1 MVWGELI
8 FIYIFLIF
16 MKSFILILA
25 LVMFGSDINSQI
37 NFFHK
42 KNKKIKVEKE
52 LETKP
57 LRDFIPPKWEPN
69 DYGSVEPNFNKKLVL
84 LEVAHLLDSIREYI
98 YSRDLLVTEVDSIA
112 SKGCEHHCIFMKN
125 LVNLNNPNLE
135 YLSHEEFNK
144 DDETIYIGKDTL
156 ISDWVKRNKFFS
168 KGLMTSG
175 GEVCSVGPLSLIS
188 YKGATPKE
196 IAKNIV
202 YDFFSSKEHWGILT
216 SVSYTRIAAD
226 IQIKKNKNGTYIYW
240 FTLVTGH
247 KVTITKKMVK
257 NTLYFP
263 NDSKLKNSDF
273 LPFTKE
279 YYEVVEKK
287 ILTN

>member
-1 MVWGELI
+1 MKRLI
-8 FIYIFLIF
+8 TIVI
-16 MKSFILILA
+16 
-25 LVMFGSDINSQI
+25 LVMLSNNINSQI
-37 NFFHK
+37 NSHNK
-42 KNKKIKVEKE
+42 KNNKNKVEKE
-52 LETKP
+52 VVLSPNIKE
-57 LRDFIPPKWEPN
+57 FIPVRQKLEN
-69 DYGSVEPNFNKKLVL
+69 YIVQPNFDKKLVIR
-84 LEVAHLLDSIREYI
+84 EIAHLLDSIREYI

-125 LVNLNNPNLE
+125 LVNPNNPNLE

-202 YDFFSSKEHWGILT
+202 YDFFSSKEHWEILT

-226 IQIKKNKNGTYIYW
+226 IQIKKNKNGTYTYW

-247 KVTITKKMVK
+247 KVTISKKMVK